1 VRVAVAAGHAAFSPT
16 VLIMSKSLCAVVIAA
31 VFAVGCTSIPT
42 SPSTMALPG
51 TGKSFDAFRHDDGEC
66 RQYAS
71 DTIGGQTSASA
82 QTDSAVLS
90 TVAGAAIGAM
100 IGAAAGGGSG
110 AAVGAGVGG
119 GAGGLAGIGAS
130 QSSGYEAQRRY
141 DNAYTQCMY
150 SKGNRV
156 AVSGARHA
164 VYPSGGG
171 YYAPRPAYGYP
182 PPPPPGYYPPPP
194 PPGSPPPPGY

>member
-1 VRVAVAAGHAAFSPT
+1 
-16 VLIMSKSLCAVVIAA
+16 MSKSLCAVMIAA

-82 QTDSAVLS
+82 QTESAVLS

-119 GAGGLAGIGAS
+119 GAGGRALSFGCQPNLGL
-130 QSSGYEAQRRY
+130 R
-141 DNAYTQCMY
+141 
-150 SKGNRV
+150 
-156 AVSGARHA
+156 SGAYRLDCVHA
-164 VYPSGGG
+164 MHVQQGQ
-171 YYAPRPAYGYP
+171 PREGEWR
-182 PPPPPGYYPPPP
+182 PPG
-194 PPGSPPPPGY
+194 GLSVRR